1 MSSQALSQTQDQ
13 PVTVARNGAVAK
25 PQPVRVPA
33 VSVRETDQAIV
44 LVADLPGVSLDQ
56 VEITI
61 DQDVLTLRGTVAPV
75 AHDGFRLLH
84 REYADAG
91 FVRSFTVPEG
101 IDRQQ
106 VAAVVKN
113 GVLTLTLP
121 KQQAAQPRRIAVQTG

>member
-1 MSSQALSQTQDQ
+1 MSSQALSQTQEQ
-13 PVTVARNGAVAK
+13 PVAAARNGAVAQ

-33 VSVRETDQAIV
+33 VSVRETEQAIV
-44 LVADLPGVSLDQ
+44 LEADLPGVSLDH

-61 DQDVLTLRGTVAPV
+61 DQDILTLRGTVASV
-75 AHDGFRLLH
+75 ARDGYRLLH
-84 REYADAG
+84 REYDDAG
-91 FVRSFTVPEG
+91 FVRSFTVPAG

>member
-1 MSSQALSQTQDQ
+1 MSSQALSQTQEQ
-13 PVTVARNGAVAK
+13 PATAARNGAVAQ

-33 VSVRETDQAIV
+33 VSVRETEQAI
-44 LVADLPGVSLDQ
+44 LLEADLPGVSLDH

-61 DQDVLTLRGTVAPV
+61 DQDILTLRGAVSPV
-75 AHDGFRLLH
+75 ANDGYRLLH

-91 FVRSFTVPEG
+91 FARSFTMPDG

-121 KQQAAQPRRIAVQTG
+121 KQQAVQPRRIAVQTG

>member
-1 MSSQALSQTQDQ
+1 MSSPALAQTQ
-13 PVTVARNGAVAK
+13 PATATRNGAAAQH
-25 PQPVRVPA
+25 QPARVPA
-33 VSVRETDQAIV
+33 VSVRESEQSIV
-44 LVADLPGVSLDQ
+44 LVADLPGVSLDK

-61 DQDVLTLRGTVAPV
+61 DQDVLTLRGTVAAV

-84 REYADAG
+84 REYAEAG
-91 FVRSFTVPEG
+91 FARSFTVPDG

-121 KQQAAQPRRIAVQTG
+121 KQQAVQPRRIAVQTG

>member
-1 MSSQALSQTQDQ
+1 MSSQALSQTQEQ
-13 PVTVARNGAVAK
+13 PVAAARNGAVAQ

-33 VSVRETDQAIV
+33 VSVRETEQAI
-44 LVADLPGVSLDQ
+44 LLEADLPGVSLDH

-61 DQDVLTLRGTVAPV
+61 DQDILTLRGAVSPA
-75 AHDGFRLLH
+75 AHDGYRLLH

-91 FVRSFTVPEG
+91 FARSFTMPDCV
-101 IDRQQ
+101 DRQQ

-121 KQQAAQPRRIAVQTG
+121 KQQAVQPRRISVQTG

>member
-1 MSSQALSQTQDQ
+1 MSSQTLSQTKDQ
-13 PVTVARNGAVAK
+13 AVTTGRDGAVAR

-33 VSVRETDQAIV
+33 VSVRETEQAIV
-44 LVADLPGVSLDQ
+44 LDADLPGVSLDQ

-75 AHDGFRLLH
+75 AHDGYRLLH
-84 REYADAG
+84 REYAEAG
-91 FVRSFTVPEG
+91 FARSFTVPDG

-113 GVLTLTLP
+113 GVLTITLP